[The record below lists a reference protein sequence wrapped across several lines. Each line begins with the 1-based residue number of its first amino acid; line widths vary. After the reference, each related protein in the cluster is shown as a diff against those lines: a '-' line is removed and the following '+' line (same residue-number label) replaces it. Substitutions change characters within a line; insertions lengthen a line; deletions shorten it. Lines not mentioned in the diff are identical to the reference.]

1 MKIKPHKEQGS
12 VKKNIVIFFTLMMM
26 LSLSITFLPKASS
39 QTDNTKNIKIL
50 SYSWY
55 IDSLGVLIVVGEI
68 QNQGTNTIAAV
79 FLSGTV
85 YSPDGPQ
92 SSSGTQ
98 VFVANLIPQQKAPFY
113 MAFNPPNN
121 LATPNTIGN
130 WQFIDISNI
139 ALTASRAETTTD
151 YQYPDL
157 TITGQSATVDSG
169 TDNKGTYWVS
179 GTVKNTG
186 SQTAKNIRVIGTFY
200 HSSGAVVA
208 VGYTDI
214 LTPTSLA
221 PSGTVSFKVGAFD
234 LNQTN
239 VSSDKK
245 ISKYSLLI
253 QVEQPI
259 LQGTAPQITPYPT
272 GNSPSDTT
280 SPTDTQPPDSGN
292 GSISDS
298 TGSSPAAWVYAVVI
312 VIVLAAI
319 AGAVVALKK
328 RKPDETPKKTTKNTA
343 LKKTTKKTRAKRKA

>member
-1 MKIKPHKEQGS
+1 M
-12 VKKNIVIFFTLMMM
+12 KKNIVIFFALMIV
-26 LSLSITFLPKASS
+26 LSLSLTFLPQATS
-39 QTDNTKNIKIL
+39 QTDNTKNIKIQ

-55 IDSLGVLIVVGEI
+55 IDPMGVLIVVGEI
-68 QNQGTNTIAAV
+68 QNTGPNTIAKV
-79 FLSGTV
+79 FLAGTV
-85 YSPDGPQ
+85 SSPDGPQ

-98 VFVANLIPQQKAPFY
+98 VYVANLIPQQKAPFY

-121 LATPNTIGN
+121 VVTSNTLGN

-139 ALTASRAETTTD
+139 ALTASRAETTTN
-151 YQYPDL
+151 YQYQDV
-157 TITGQSATVDSG
+157 TITGHSATVDSG

-200 HSSGAVVA
+200 NSSGAVVA
-208 VGYTDI
+208 VGYTDN
-214 LTPTSLA
+214 LTPASLA
-221 PSGTVSFKVGAFD
+221 PSGTASFKVGAFD

-239 VSSDKK
+239 ASSDKK

-253 QVEQPI
+253 QIEQPI

-280 SPTDTQPPDSGN
+280 SPTNTQPSGPGN

-298 TGSSPAAWVYAVVI
+298 TGSPPAAWIYAVVI

-319 AGAVVALKK
+319 VGAVVALKK
-328 RKPDETPKKTTKNTA
+328 RKPEETPKQATKNTA
-343 LKKTTKKTRAKRKA
+343 PKKKTKKTRPKRKA